1 MRTMR
6 TTLLRSLALALL
18 CASSLL
24 AQGDAPHR
32 EGVAATIGLGIG
44 SAGVSCDQC
53 ESKRETAPSL
63 MLRIGGAY
71 APDLILGGE
80 MNAWSKSEVVDATG
94 DEARVRIATVNLV
107 AQWYPQLDGGFFV
120 LGGVGVGT
128 VRSDLLN
135 DVTGTSSSRTTAFGY
150 QVGAGW
156 DVRVTPRIS
165 VTPYATFFGTAA
177 GKVKDTDA
185 KLDGNVGQIGVG
197 LTLH

>member
-1 MRTMR
+1 MRTI
-6 TTLLRSLALALL
+6 LLRSVALALL
-18 CASSLL
+18 CTSPLL

-32 EGVAATIGLGIG
+32 DGLSATIGLGIG
-44 SAGVSCDQC
+44 SAGVTCDEC
-53 ESKRETAPSL
+53 ESDRETAPTL

-80 MNAWSKSEVVDATG
+80 LNAWSKSDVVDASG
-94 DEARVRIATVNLV
+94 DEARVRIATINAV

-120 LGGVGVGT
+120 QAGVGVGT
-128 VRSDLLN
+128 LRSQLVSDLSG
-135 DVTGTSSSRTTAFGY
+135 VTTSTTTAVGY

-156 DVRVTPRIS
+156 DIRVAPNIS

-177 GKVKDTDA
+177 GKVRNSDDR
-185 KLDGNVGQIGVG
+185 LDGNVAQVGVG